1 MQTVNWYKNSKE
13 LKIRMCLSIQKNYW
27 QVSLAK
33 SSTNNREMSNILFIL
48 LPLVVAQEVSE
59 LLILNSWFNLLHTTI
74 TTTIKQVILSYRPWS
89 QPPSQKTHRWT
100 LPPPGQLQHL
110 DHLERR
116 WGAWKPSRWDQ
127 TSGIHIM
134 ADLSGWQVRHDPASV
149 TLGGTDNGDL
159 TIHIEARW
167 FAKIVHSVIKNII
180 SVWLEILSSPRIAIR
195 AVPTPA
201 SGTTRF

>member
-27 QVSLAK
+27 QVSLAE

-89 QPPSQKTHRWT
+89 QPPSQKTPRWT
-100 LPPPGQLQHL
+100 LPPQASYSILTTWNGDEVPENPR
-110 DHLERR
+110 DEIKHLE
-116 WGAWKPSRWDQ
+116 S
-127 TSGIHIM
+127 I
-134 ADLSGWQVRHDPASV
+134 L
-149 TLGGTDNGDL
+149 
-159 TIHIEARW
+159 
-167 FAKIVHSVIKNII
+167 
-180 SVWLEILSSPRIAIR
+180 WLI
-195 AVPTPA
+195 TPVGRCA
-201 SGTTRF
+201 TTRQAWHWEAQTTGTSPSTSRQGGP